1 MIYILIKINAIYDIL
16 CSFAILKILNIPLLN
31 NLHLSMFKNEQDEV
45 TKRMLAY
52 WIFTNGII
60 RLSDNKNLVT
70 LSYLLESFFF
80 FNEYNNNSMKKLNV
94 YFCILLCL
102 VIISFIVKI
111 N

>member
-45 TKRMLAY
+45 TKRMFAY

-70 LSYLLESFFF
+70 LSYLLESFFL
-80 FNEYNNNSMKKLNV
+80 FNEYNNNSMKKFNV

-102 VIISFIVKI
+102 VIISFIIKL